1 MLQKAPLLVSNCKP
15 MKRIVKEN
23 NAGFIF
29 EASNS
34 IDFVKVISE
43 MKSNEAEVKL
53 RVINAFNT
61 VNEKLNWENEAKK
74 LIKLIKNYNG

>member
-1 MLQKAPLLVSNCKP
+1 
-15 MKRIVKEN
+15 
-23 NAGFIF
+23 
-29 EASNS
+29 
-34 IDFVKVISE
+34 